1 MDWKTTAVMSGIGLA
16 ATWMASAPPVPPR
29 APVGATPQ
37 APVAQAV
44 ESPIER
50 EAALLA
56 RGLDFQAQPGPP
68 SRNPFRFGA
77 RPVAPAPAPAPI
89 EVVASAPV
97 VVAASPAFSLAGIAT
112 DEVDGAP
119 VRTAILSG
127 PSGIV
132 LARVGDAVSGYRV
145 EAVEADAVALA
156 PPGGGAPV
164 RLSLRP

>member
-29 APVGATPQ
+29 APVGSTPQ
-37 APVAQAV
+37 APVAQAA

-56 RGLDFQAQPGPP
+56 RGLDFQARPGPP

-77 RPVAPAPAPAPI
+77 RPAAPAPAPTPNAVAP
-89 EVVASAPV
+89 AAPV

-112 DEVDGAP
+112 DEIDGAP

-127 PSGIV
+127 PAGIV
-132 LARVGDAVSGYRV
+132 LARAGDAVSGYLV
-145 EAVEADAVALA
+145 EAVEADAVALTPA
-156 PPGGGAPV
+156 GGGTPI